1 MSDPA
6 ILQYEAWKDIIQS
19 PGWSYFRDLIKEHID
34 FLDNKTCIAVKN
46 EKFNEA
52 MKYQA
57 KSEDW
62 KKIIDL
68 IDKRIKELEEV
79 VKNGHE

>member
-1 MSDPA
+1 MKDPA

-19 PGWSYFRDLIKEHID
+19 PEWGCFRDLVREHIK
-34 FLDNKTCIAVKN
+34 FLDRQTCVAVKS

-52 MKYQA
+52 MKWQA
-57 KSEDW
+57 KAEDW

-68 IDKRIKELEEV
+68 INKRIKELEEV
-79 VKNGHE
+79 VKNAHE